1 MCPVQTVTHVSG
13 RSSFQINGLQPS
25 FLSRHPQLW
34 NIWERLEKESLL
46 DSQLHAG
53 VCLES
58 HACKTSAWFR
68 RWHIPIAA
76 ARSWRARRY
85 RAGPK
90 RGCDAVDATLLAQVL
105 SPLPPA
111 SARVPE
117 DYSRGAVRPTGSGRV
132 SLPRSI
138 WRRTSC
144 DALPRV
150 CVSVDLLGWCE
161 YCAHTSAIEPG
172 RGKRIRK
179 HELSPPSDPPLSSAA
194 PIIHR
199 LATL

>member
-53 VCLES
+53 VFLES
-58 HACKTSAWFR
+58 HACKSSAWFR

-85 RAGPK
+85 RAGPQ
-90 RGCDAVDATLLAQVL
+90 RVCDAVDATLLAQVL
-105 SPLPPA
+105 PPLPPA

-132 SLPRSI
+132 SLPGSI

-150 CVSVDLLGWCE
+150 CVLWTDWDGANTALTLRQLNLVVENGFGNTNCP
-161 YCAHTSAIEPG
+161 H
-172 RGKRIRK
+172 RQ
-179 HELSPPSDPPLSSAA
+179 
-194 PIIHR
+194 IHHFPAQR
-199 LATL
+199 Q